1 MSDLMLRVWTKV
13 HIHTQPNDSLSA
25 SHMKAPAGTRCHQR
39 IVHNTQLNKLAIQVR
54 DMECGTTCISHARGS
69 RRKSS
74 PCRCSRLFQE
84 WFHETKN
91 PTFPIIVLPNN
102 GSSLGIH
109 PYAAAGTHGSQSIV
123 HNNQF
128 NKVAFQVHDLQFKDS

>member
-54 DMECGTTCISHARGS
+54 DMESGTTCISHARGS
-69 RRKSS
+69 RRKSAQAFRSDVPDCSKNGFTKQKIPHS
-74 PCRCSRLFQE
+74 P
-84 WFHETKN
+84 
-91 PTFPIIVLPNN
+91 
-102 GSSLGIH
+102 
-109 PYAAAGTHGSQSIV
+109 
-123 HNNQF
+123 
-128 NKVAFQVHDLQFKDS
+128 